1 MTKRKWH
8 TKAFY
13 AIVALAMTVGLL
25 LAPAVVGA
33 EEATVT
39 PYMEPTLGVDVKGSD
54 QCFHIRDLGGSTV
67 VKWTVLPGVNSPQVI
82 IESGGQPGDDWICIA
97 SAIPG
102 DAIVKARVKARLD
115 TDQDGVG
122 DLTISGE
129 KKWGDI
135 ARTELEAEEVAGIE
149 VGDELDIDEMVY
161 ATIHWGSMDPED
173 EVELP
178 AGGSLVHW
186 WLVENT
192 DDENQAGLIA
202 MLEGI
207 FGGTVEDM
215 GGYWEICGNY
225 AEGINPFASIDDWY
239 NSAGRQADHTQF
251 IEVEGN
257 AADPQVPDTYVNSV
271 SDDHLP
277 GETPGWTQ
285 TTIDFFEADPAKG
298 LAEEVMVVT
307 LSEYP
312 IIDMYHGENPVCV
325 QFVKLTPQPKIPPK
339 AQVKTPQVRWAG
351 EKIVLEKDWGV
362 EPGLK
367 SLDIHME
374 GDRFLGLDALYVTYI
389 AGYSLEKGCIG
400 NLEAI
405 EALGVVCFDT
415 DNDLGSEIAGLLP
428 GPLQGMGVICIPMVD
443 VASLQFSA
451 DQVFTSVDDEGVSQC
466 ILSTEQQGQADVNAT
481 LYEVGVYVSCSMET
495 QTWSVTAALVGP
507 EANHGF
513 LVYFLAFEEIE
524 LAEDIT
530 PASSLTGLDAG
541 DNAEVAV
548 QVKGWFTS
556 DALPGT
562 ARLPVDVDG
571 DYIYDMPGGRYVLP
585 DDWAAMAGYNYG
597 LRPNWDL
604 MDAANLDDI
613 VSPADVNGDHVEEL
627 GPYDVDVVTTDPP
640 GEAEWPCIG
649 PFNTLQPWTIVEV
662 WNTSAVVPSSITP
675 GHVRNTVVPD
685 GYLDWYD
692 CPMPQA
698 LVIWDIIGGP
708 IDASLSALDKGN
720 LEGYGYMG
728 DPKVYQS
735 PFYKVEIPSSW
746 WIPFGYNW
754 YSWGIDGPYDYWQ
767 DLLVDSII
775 ADTAENPVDVTDV
788 EVYCDNHGIAG
799 VIVDG
804 CSMEDESVEIAATAE
819 YPYTPKKG
827 KYPPIMIEISVDWGI
842 EPDHLNPDF
851 EAFPRSG
858 AAPLAVR
865 FENWTAGGMAPYVKA
880 EWDFNCDGTV
890 ETTLTGTH
898 AQVMAD
904 VTKTY
909 SFPGP
914 YTVCLTMTDST
925 PPAMGGPLVHTETK
939 IWYVIVTGVAADP
952 YDSDGNGVID
962 KSEALGAIQDYFNEE
977 ITKAQAIEVLMRYF
991 EGA

>member
-8 TKAFY
+8 TKAIY
-13 AIVALAMTVGLL
+13 AVVALAMTVGLL

-33 EEATVT
+33 EEATAT
-39 PYMEPTLGVDVKGSD
+39 PYMEPTLGVDVKGSV
-54 QCFHIRDLGGSTV
+54 QCFHIRDLGSGV
-67 VKWTVLPGVNSPQVI
+67 VIKWSVLPGVNSPQVI
-82 IESGGQPGDDWICIA
+82 IEDGGQPGDDYICIA

-102 DAIVKARVKARLD
+102 DAIAKAYID
-115 TDQDGVG
+115 TDQNGVS

-135 ARTELEAEEVAGIE
+135 ARTELDPEEIAGVE
-149 VGDELDIDEMVY
+149 VGDALDIDEMVY

-192 DDENQAGLIA
+192 DDENQEDLIEL
-202 MLEGI
+202 LEDI
-207 FGGTVEDM
+207 FPGTVEKIDD
-215 GGYWEICGNY
+215 YWEICGNY
-225 AEGINPFASIDDWY
+225 EEGVNPFEEIDDWY
-239 NSAGRQADHTQF
+239 DAGREADHTQF

-285 TTIDFFEADPAKG
+285 TTIDFFEADAVTG

-312 IIDMYHGENPVCV
+312 LINMFHGENPVCV
-325 QFVKLTPQPKIPPK
+325 QITKITPEPKIPPK

-362 EPGLK
+362 EPGIQDLVVH
-367 SLDIHME
+367 LNGETGAFE
-374 GDRFLGLDALYVTYI
+374 GLEATYVTYI

-405 EALGVVCFDT
+405 EDMGAICMDIDLLGD
-415 DNDLGSEIAGLLP
+415 EIKRLLP
-428 GPLQGMGVICIPMVD
+428 GPLQGLPAVCVPIGD

-451 DQVFTSVDDEGVSQC
+451 DQVFTSVDCDGVSQC

-481 LYEVGVYVSCSMET
+481 LYEVSVMVVCSMVE
-495 QTWSVTAALVGP
+495 QVWVAEAWLVGP

-513 LVYFLAFEEIE
+513 LVYFLAFEDIE

-530 PASSLTGLDAG
+530 PSSSLTGLDAG
-541 DNAEVAV
+541 DDAEVAV
-548 QVKGWFTS
+548 QVRGWFTS

-562 ARLPVDVDG
+562 SRVAEDVNG
-571 DYIYDMPGGRYVLP
+571 DYVYDLPAGRYVLP
-585 DDWAAMAGYNYG
+585 DDWAAMAGYNYD

-604 MDAANLDDI
+604 MDAAHLDDI
-613 VSPADVNGDHVEEL
+613 VSPEDVNGDHREEL

-675 GHVRNTVVPD
+675 GRVRNTVVPD
-685 GYLDWYD
+685 GYIDWYD

-698 LVIWDIIGGP
+698 LVIWDIAGGSV
-708 IDASLSALDKGN
+708 DASLSDLDKGD

-728 DPKVYQS
+728 DPKIYQS
-735 PFYKVEIPSSW
+735 PFYAVEIPSSW

-754 YSWGIDGPYDYWQ
+754 YSWNIDGPYDYWQ
-767 DLLVDSII
+767 DLLIDSII
-775 ADTAENPVDVTDV
+775 ADTEEDPVDVTDV

-799 VIVDG
+799 VLVDG
-804 CSMEDESVEIAATAE
+804 CEMEDESVEITATAE

-827 KYPPIMIEISVDWGI
+827 KYPPIMTEIEIDWGYEI
-842 EPDHLNPDF
+842 EHLNPDF
-851 EAFPRSG
+851 EATPRFG
-858 AAPLAVR
+858 GAPLSVV
-865 FENWTAGGMAPYVKA
+865 FENWTVGGQSPYVKA
-880 EWDFNCDGTV
+880 EWDFNCDGTP

-904 VTKTY
+904 VNWTY
-909 SFPGP
+909 SFPGV

-925 PPAMGGPLVHTETK
+925 PPPLGPLVHTETK
-939 IWYVIVTGVAADP
+939 IWYVTVTGVANP
-952 YDSDGNGVID
+952 YDTNGTAGIQKDEAID
-962 KSEALGAIQDYFNEE
+962 ALEDYFDEL
-977 ITKAQAIEVLMRYF
+977 ITKAEALAVLQEYF

>member
-8 TKAFY
+8 TKAIY

-33 EEATVT
+33 EEATAT
-39 PYMEPTLGVDVKGSD
+39 PYMEPTLGVDVKGSI
-54 QCFHIRDLGGSTV
+54 QCFYIRDLV
-67 VKWTVLPGVNSPQVI
+67 APDAVLEWTVLPGVNSPQVV
-82 IESGGQPGDDWICIA
+82 IEDGGEPGDVYICIA

-102 DAIVKARVKARLD
+102 DAIVKAYIDR
-115 TDQDGVG
+115 DQDGVA

-135 ARTELEAEEVAGIE
+135 TRTELDPDEIAGIE
-149 VGDELDIDEMVY
+149 VGDEVDIDEMVY

-192 DDENQAGLIA
+192 DDENQEGLIE
-202 MLEGI
+202 MLEDI
-207 FGGTVEDM
+207 FPGTVEKIDD
-215 GGYWEICGNY
+215 YWEICGNY
-225 AEGINPFASIDDWY
+225 EAGVNPFEEIDAWY
-239 NSAGRQADHTQF
+239 DAGREADHTEF
-251 IEVEGN
+251 VEVEGN

-271 SDDHLP
+271 SDDHMP

-285 TTIDFFEADPAKG
+285 TTIDFYEEDAVTG

-312 IIDMYHGENPVCV
+312 LINMFHGENPVCV
-325 QFVKLTPQPKIPPK
+325 QFTKLTPEPKIPPK

-367 SLDIHME
+367 SLDVLME
-374 GDRFLGLDALYVTYI
+374 GDAFMGLEAEFVTYI

-405 EALGVVCFDT
+405 EYLDVICFDEA
-415 DNDLGSEIAGLLP
+415 DLGIPLP
-428 GPLQGMGVICIPMVD
+428 GFMQGMDVMCIPIID

-451 DQVFTSVDDEGVSQC
+451 DQVFTSVDSEGVSQC

-481 LYEVGVYVSCSMET
+481 LYEVGVYVTCSMAT
-495 QTWSVTAALVGP
+495 QTWMVNAWLVGP

-513 LVYFLAFEEIE
+513 LVYFLAFEDIE

-530 PASSLTGLDAG
+530 PLSSLTNVEAG
-541 DNAEVAV
+541 DDAEVAV
-548 QVKGWFTS
+548 QVRGWFTS

-562 ARLPVDVDG
+562 ARLAVDVDG
-571 DYIYDMPGGRYVLP
+571 DYIYDMPAGRYVLP
-585 DDWAAMAGYNYG
+585 DDWAAMAGYNYD

-604 MDAANLDDI
+604 MDAANLDNI
-613 VSPADVNGDHVEEL
+613 VSPEDVNGDHVEEL

-662 WNTSAVVPSSITP
+662 WNTSAVVPSSLSP
-675 GHVRNTVVPD
+675 GYVRNTVVPD

-708 IDASLSALDKGN
+708 IDASLSDLDKGD

-735 PFYKVEIPSSW
+735 PFYAVEVPSSW

-775 ADTAENPVDVTDV
+775 ADTSELDLAVIDVTDV

-799 VIVDG
+799 VIVDSCG
-804 CSMEDESVEIAATAE
+804 MEMEYVEITATAE

-827 KYPPIMIEISVDWGI
+827 KYPPITSEIMVDWGAKG
-842 EPDHLNPDF
+842 EHLNPDF

-858 AAPLAVR
+858 DAPLDVL
-865 FENWTAGGMAPYVKA
+865 FENWTADGTLPYVQA
-880 EWDFNCDGTV
+880 DWDFNCDGTP

-898 AQVMAD
+898 AEVMAD
-904 VTKTY
+904 VNWTY
-909 SFPGP
+909 SFPGV
-914 YTVCLTMTDST
+914 YTVCLTMTDSSV
-925 PPAMGGPLVHTETK
+925 PSALVSTETK
-939 IWYVIVTGVAADP
+939 VWYVTVTGVATNWDI
-952 YDSDGNGVID
+952 DGNGVID
-962 KSEALGAIQDYFNEE
+962 KSEALAAVTAYFDGDAGKPEVMGVL
-977 ITKAQAIEVLMRYF
+977 QAYF